1 MPLYLSRVYPPSVRE
16 TGTFDVPRQSR
27 ASPLV
32 QPPDVPWK
40 WLTAS
45 RMGSLLRRWSLL
57 PTSSRVQRRAPACG
71 RAATLLRLGAASP
84 VAPCRPA
91 CRAPSDASSA
101 MEPRRAT
108 HSPPRRDH
116 HFARATHEPLPWPV
130 TRGCTI
136 HPGTNRART
145 TRTAAVLR
153 LARAPMRRATCL
165 PRLGGRGV
173 LKPHALLSAA
183 AFSAAGAK
191 RARY

>member
-1 MPLYLSRVYPPSVRE
+1 MPLYLSRVCPPSVHE

-27 ASPLV
+27 AGPLV
-32 QPPDVPWK
+32 QPPDVTWK
-40 WLTAS
+40 WLAAS
-45 RMGSLLRRWSLL
+45 RMGSLL

-116 HFARATHEPLPWPV
+116 HFARATHEPLPWPW
-130 TRGCTI
+130 TRGC
-136 HPGTNRART
+136 T

-153 LARAPMRRATCL
+153 LARASMRRATCL
-165 PRLGGRGV
+165 PRLGGKGV

>member
-57 PTSSRVQRRAPACG
+57 PTSSRVQRRALACG
-71 RAATLLRLGAASP
+71 GAATLLRLGAASP
-84 VAPCRPA
+84 VALCRTA

-116 HFARATHEPLPWPV
+116 HFARATHEPLPWPW
-130 TRGCTI
+130 TRGC
-136 HPGTNRART
+136 T

-153 LARAPMRRATCL
+153 LARATMRRATCL
-165 PRLGGRGV
+165 PRLGGRGM

-183 AFSAAGAK
+183 GAK
-191 RARY
+191 RAPK